1 MEVKNITT
9 TKQRTRRGMKRI
21 LLQIYYDTCETV
33 YYLNLKYNK
42 LKMYIVNPGATTI
55 KNSKDV

>member
-21 LLQIYYDTCETV
+21 LLQIHYDTCETV